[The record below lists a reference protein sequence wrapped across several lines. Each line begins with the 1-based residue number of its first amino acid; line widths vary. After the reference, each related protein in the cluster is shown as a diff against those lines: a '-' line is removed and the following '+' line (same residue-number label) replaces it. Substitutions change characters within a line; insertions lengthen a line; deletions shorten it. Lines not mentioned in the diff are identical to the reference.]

1 MIVARMNLIRDSISN
16 DPLILSLPFIFTAD
30 MYLDKI
36 YTLRTGVSLK
46 ISTIALQKLI
56 ANAID
61 HCQLSELEGIR
72 CTADLY
78 AYLSVVVYDGTED
91 LIKRR
96 QLWVSP
102 KIKADLIAG
111 QPVSFSNFCNLFWR
125 NLDED
130 DPDGDEWQQ
139 LIASDRFYS
148 QLTTLLSKLRITER
162 NLQQYGKISDLNLES
177 A

>member
-1 MIVARMNLIRDSISN
+1 
-16 DPLILSLPFIFTAD
+16 

-36 YTLRTGVSLK
+36 YVLQTGVSLK
-46 ISTIALQKLI
+46 VSTMALQEFI
-56 ANAID
+56 ANAIRTKKF
-61 HCQLSELEGIR
+61 SELVSIR
-72 CTADLY
+72 STTDLY
-78 AYLSVVVYDGTED
+78 AYLSVVVCAGAEE

-96 QLWVSP
+96 QRWINH

-111 QPVSFSNFCNLFWR
+111 QPVSFNTFCNLFWR

-139 LIASDRFYS
+139 LIASDAFYS
-148 QLTTLLSKLRITER
+148 QLTILLNKLRIAER
-162 NLQQYGKISDLNLES
+162 NLQQNSRAVPDFYLGS

>member
-1 MIVARMNLIRDSISN
+1 
-16 DPLILSLPFIFTAD
+16 

-36 YTLRTGVSLK
+36 YALQTGVSLK
-46 ISTIALQKLI
+46 VSTTALQEFI
-56 ANAID
+56 ANAIRTKNF
-61 HCQLSELEGIR
+61 SELVSIR
-72 CTADLY
+72 STTDLY
-78 AYLSVVVYDGTED
+78 AHLSVVVCAGAEE

-96 QLWVSP
+96 QRWINH

-111 QPVSFSNFCNLFWR
+111 KPVPFNTFCNLFWR

-139 LIASDRFYS
+139 LIASDEFYS
-148 QLTTLLSKLRITER
+148 QLTILLHKLRIAER
-162 NLQQYGKISDLNLES
+162 SLQQSNNAIPDFYLGS